1 MCGGCLNKWRRSR
14 GDAATCPMCRGKI
27 PKAEEVFEEAF
38 KLVLRA
44 ARLKKDGKPVGD
56 LWKRAEI
63 GLREYLQLKDD
74 DARAWLCLA
83 TVLYLKEGR
92 LDEAMKA
99 HTRSLDLDPRDAG
112 TLNNAGVCLHKH

>member
-1 MCGGCLNKWRRSR
+1 M
-14 GDAATCPMCRGKI
+14 
-27 PKAEEVFEEAF
+27 V
-38 KLVLRA
+38 
-44 ARLKKDGKPVGD
+44 KPVGD